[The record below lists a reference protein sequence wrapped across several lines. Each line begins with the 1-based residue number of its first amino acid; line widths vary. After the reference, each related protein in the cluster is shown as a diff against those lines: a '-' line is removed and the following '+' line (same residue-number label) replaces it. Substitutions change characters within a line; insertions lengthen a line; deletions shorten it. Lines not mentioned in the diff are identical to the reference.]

1 MRPLLKYLLGLIALL
16 TLGQGMLARGV
27 QVEAAPRLIN
37 SLTTTMGIVP
47 KIHTDLRVPYVF
59 HAHNAALGFS
69 LLEAIELAEED
80 DKWNVNAFQDQQDD
94 YRPLALWL
102 ALTDYH
108 IYNHPQF
115 TSSPTSAQGFPPTVS
130 SCLTFC
136 VLRI

>member
-16 TLGQGMLARGV
+16 TMGQGLSASAV
-27 QVEAAPRLIN
+27 QGEALPHLG
-37 SLTTTMGIVP
+37 SHQSQVGIVDHVQADP
-47 KIHTDLRVPYVF
+47 TVPYLFRV
-59 HAHNAALGFS
+59 HHSVPGFS

-80 DKWNVNAFQDQQDD
+80 DKWNLNAFQAQADD
-94 YRPLALWL
+94 YHPLALWL

-108 IYNHPQF
+108 IYNHPLF
-115 TSSPTSAQGFPPTVS
+115 TSSPTPAEGFTPTLS